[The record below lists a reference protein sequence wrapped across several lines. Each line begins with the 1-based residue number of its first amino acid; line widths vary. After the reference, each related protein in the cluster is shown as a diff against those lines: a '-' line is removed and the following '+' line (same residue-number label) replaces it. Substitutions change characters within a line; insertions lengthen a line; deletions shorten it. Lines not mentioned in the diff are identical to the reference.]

1 LRVVGSVHSRPPS
14 ASSTKF
20 RTVLGAWSGKSRTT
34 TVPRLVRSVAV
45 RTLVIAKSCHALDS
59 ALARTPGGDHRC
71 GQGRH
76 IRGLGSRSRHRA
88 IDPASAGNLTVEI
101 THGGGTSVCYVQKA
115 GHHATGRYAVA
126 GHENP
131 PAGVGTSPPGRSPE
145 EKGDQEGQT
154 APPHPPHHG
163 PD

>member
-45 RTLVIAKSCHALDS
+45 RTLVIPKSCHALDS

-126 GHENP
+126 GPGERHASVEANR
-131 PAGVGTSPPGRSPE
+131 PGRSPY
-145 EKGDQEGQT
+145 
-154 APPHPPHHG
+154 AARG
-163 PD
+163 PDWQNERPS